1 MKKYILT
8 ENQIKN
14 LVDNLM
20 LSESV
25 LKESNEVYNLVEL
38 AEVLGRTGWD
48 EESLLLALQDVYKGG
63 GDDGVINLVKLGTGI
78 DIKAVSKGHY
88 VFRLT

>member
-14 LVDNLM
+14 LIDSIL
-20 LSESV
+20 LSESS
-25 LKESNEVYNLVEL
+25 LSGSHEVYNLIEL
-38 AEVLGRTGWD
+38 AEVLSRTGWD
-48 EESLLLALQDVYKGG
+48 EESLLMALQDVFRGG
-63 GDDGVINLVKLGTGI
+63 GDEGVINLVSSGTGI
-78 DIKAVSKGHY
+78 DIEAVSKGHY

>member
-14 LVDNLM
+14 LIDSIL
-20 LSESV
+20 LKESV
-25 LKESNEVYNLVEL
+25 LKESHEVYNLVEL
-38 AEVLGRTGWD
+38 AEVLARTGWN
-48 EESLLLALQDVYKGG
+48 EQSLLWALQDVFKGG

-78 DIKAVSKGHY
+78 DIMAVSKGHY